1 VTEIAAQA
9 VEHLDADASDG
20 HDKAD
25 PAMQCTGSRDAPTA
39 PTGPTWRRTLVRVS
53 VLYTAV
59 TLVSSGYALA
69 SGQGTDTHVH
79 LLLRLGFVIV
89 GIGALDLYDL
99 MRQRLLHVPQWVL
112 GAAAYLGGVAAIMAG
127 MWLWGAAG
135 GDLHPDA
142 FRDGL
147 LNFTGVGVVLAV
159 IIAAVDRGRSRA
171 RRS

>member
-1 VTEIAAQA
+1 
-9 VEHLDADASDG
+9 
-20 HDKAD
+20 
-25 PAMQCTGSRDAPTA
+25 MQPTGSRDAATA

-59 TLVSSGYALA
+59 TITSSGYALA
-69 SGQGTDTHVH
+69 TGHGTDTHVH

-99 MRQRLLHVPQWVL
+99 MRQRLPHVPPWVS
-112 GAAAYLGGVAAIMAG
+112 GAAAYLGGVVAIMSG

-142 FRDGL
+142 FRDGFY
-147 LNFTGVGVVLAV
+147 NFTGVGVVIAMTIAV
-159 IIAAVDRGRSRA
+159 VHSVRGWVQPRRPAKTAENHAAAAA
-171 RRS
+171 RRK